1 MLVEN
6 YACEDE
12 LGSRWGGREMQKKK
26 NIFHLCLSVRILN
39 EK

>member
-12 LGSRWGGREMQKKK
+12 LGSRWGGREIEK
-26 NIFHLCLSVRILN
+26 NIFHLCLNVRILN